1 MLLLSAFALTPSC
14 RPTHGDGRELTLD
27 EIASL
32 YLPPDQ
38 RDIDLHSKKK
48 GQTGG
53 GADKYS
59 GGHNYLGFY
68 QRELADRPPTSNLL
82 ELGINRGDS
91 LIMWA
96 THFCAGE
103 VFGVGALHH
112 AHLRHAHARA
122 TTPRSPK
129 LTGRIG
135 RAPAPEPFP
144 DTRSA
149 EHRPANTPSRTQ
161 PAIDLMRAAHPRRRR
176 TCADILP
183 VPWAAHAA
191 RLKAR
196 VPTSVN
202 TARVTT
208 LQVDIQP

>member
-1 MLLLSAFALTPSC
+1 MLLLSTFAITPSC

-27 EIASL
+27 EIARL

-38 RDIDLHSKKK
+38 RDIDYSKK

-112 AHLRHAHARA
+112 AHLRHAHPRA
-122 TTPRSPK
+122 PTPRSPK
-129 LTGRIG
+129 HTSHIG
-135 RAPAPEPFP
+135 RAPPPKTLP
-144 DTRSA
+144 RTPSA
-149 EHRPANTPSRTQ
+149 EHRPANKPSPPQ
-161 PAIDLMRAAHPRRRR
+161 A
-176 TCADILP
+176 
-183 VPWAAHAA
+183 
-191 RLKAR
+191 
-196 VPTSVN
+196 
-202 TARVTT
+202 
-208 LQVDIQP
+208 

>member
-38 RDIDLHSKKK
+38 RGIDLHSKK

-112 AHLRHAHARA
+112 AHLRHAHPRA

-144 DTRSA
+144 DTPSA
-149 EHRPANTPSRTQ
+149 EHRPANT
-161 PAIDLMRAAHPRRRR
+161 
-176 TCADILP
+176 
-183 VPWAAHAA
+183 
-191 RLKAR
+191 
-196 VPTSVN
+196 
-202 TARVTT
+202 
-208 LQVDIQP
+208 

>member
-1 MLLLSAFALTPSC
+1 MLTMWQNVVALSC

-27 EIASL
+27 EIARL
-32 YLPPDQ
+32 YLPPEQ
-38 RDIDLHSKKK
+38 RNIDYSKK

-112 AHLRHAHARA
+112 AH
-122 TTPRSPK
+122 PRQ
-129 LTGRIG
+129 
-135 RAPAPEPFP
+135 
-144 DTRSA
+144 
-149 EHRPANTPSRTQ
+149 H
-161 PAIDLMRAAHPRRRR
+161 MCMHMYMHMHMHM
-176 TCADILP
+176 
-183 VPWAAHAA
+183 W
-191 RLKAR
+191 
-196 VPTSVN
+196 
-202 TARVTT
+202 
-208 LQVDIQP
+208 